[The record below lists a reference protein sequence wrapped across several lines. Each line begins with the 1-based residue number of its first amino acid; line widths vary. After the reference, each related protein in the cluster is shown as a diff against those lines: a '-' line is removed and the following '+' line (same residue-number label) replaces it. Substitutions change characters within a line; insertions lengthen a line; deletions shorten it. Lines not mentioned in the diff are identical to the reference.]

1 MWPRT
6 STASATATTGRTSM
20 AGRSELSITSRR
32 WKQNPR
38 VDEPFSNRTIQRAQ
52 QGNLLRFFFEVIDV
66 RNLRLAQ
73 AGADIELKNSM
84 LDFDLDR
91 RLINSSMASTVERGL
106 STLRSTHTRL
116 NSSGG
121 RSNSSL
127 RVPERWMSMAGK
139 TRLSARR
146 RSR

>member
-1 MWPRT
+1 MVG
-6 STASATATTGRTSM
+6 GRDL
-20 AGRSELSITSRR
+20 AITSPR
-32 WKQNPR
+32 WKKNR
-38 VDEPFSNRTIQRAQ
+38 GVEEPFSNRTIQRAQ

-91 RLINSSMASTVERGL
+91 RLINISMASTVERGL
-106 STLRSTHTRL
+106 STLRSTHTRV

-127 RVPERWMSMAGK
+127 RGPDGWIWMAGK
-139 TRLSARR
+139 TRLSARGP
-146 RSR
+146 SR